1 MPSQYILASQITP
14 LHTRRAVRVHL
25 VRTYEVPELR
35 GGITSKSKECL
46 FHDEEGTYI
55 HATIP
60 KEDVFKYRSL
70 LIEGK
75 VYSVKNFLVVTNYYT
90 YKTSHHKYIIKFNYK
105 TSVKENT
112 QDKHLKC
119 TIWDDHVAAMVP
131 FFNSIQEE
139 PLIVLIQMCRAKVVN
154 AGCNKKLKSD
164 DKGLLFCEKCKRKW
178 QKGVVRYKVVVRV
191 ADAHSDA
198 PFLMWDRECSELLGM
213 PAAELIG
220 NYNEEKDE
228 VPTELETM
236 IGKAMVFK
244 VNIKKENKHI
254 YGSAFT
260 VMRVL
265 RDDSIVTAYCSSLAP
280 DQERDLISKMI
291 EECSDDDSDMEASQG
306 DEVNSPNTACK
317 EIQQEGDNQFSP
329 LTKRCLLDQF
339 SSTHNLKKGKL
350 DSIKKEKIN

>member
-14 LHTRRAVRVHL
+14 LHTRRAVRVRL

-46 FHDEEGTYI
+46 FHDEEGGDFYVPAIITG
-55 HATIP
+55 
-60 KEDVFKYRSL
+60 
-70 LIEGK
+70 IETSGEW
-75 VYSVKNFLVVTNYYT
+75 YYVSC
-90 YKTSHHKYIIKFNYK
+90 KS
-105 TSVKENT
+105 
-112 QDKHLKC
+112 
-119 TIWDDHVAAMVP
+119 
-131 FFNSIQEE
+131 
-139 PLIVLIQMCRAKVVN
+139 

-164 DKGLLFCEKCKRKW
+164 DKGLFFCEKCKRKW

-213 PAAELIG
+213 PAVELIA
-220 NYNEEKDE
+220 NYNEENGE

-244 VNIKKENKHI
+244 INIKKENKHI

-265 RDDSIVTAYCSSLAP
+265 RDDGIVTAYCSSLAP
-280 DQERDLISKMI
+280 DQERDPISKMI
-291 EECSDDDSDMEASQG
+291 EECSDDDSYM
-306 DEVNSPNTACK
+306 VMM
-317 EIQQEGDNQFSP
+317 
-329 LTKRCLLDQF
+329 
-339 SSTHNLKKGKL
+339 
-350 DSIKKEKIN
+350 

>member
-1 MPSQYILASQITP
+1 MKFLNCKVALQAK
-14 LHTRRAVRVHL
+14 A
-25 VRTYEVPELR
+25 
-35 GGITSKSKECL
+35 KS
-46 FHDEEGTYI
+46 
-55 HATIP
+55 A
-60 KEDVFKYRSL
+60 
-70 LIEGK
+70 
-75 VYSVKNFLVVTNYYT
+75 YSMTK
-90 YKTSHHKYIIKFNYK
+90 
-105 TSVKENT
+105 
-112 QDKHLKC
+112 
-119 TIWDDHVAAMVP
+119 
-131 FFNSIQEE
+131 
-139 PLIVLIQMCRAKVVN
+139 RAKVVSGEVRITSSYEATKMWIN
-154 AGCNKKLKSD
+154 HSSPEFTDFRAKLGSQSTPMRSISTTSILSQKTVLNDFITGTVVISTLADLYMQTEGGDFYVPAIITGIETSGEWYYISCKSAGCNKKLKLD
-164 DKGLLFCEKCKRKW
+164 DKGLLFCEKCKHKW

-213 PAAELIG
+213 PAAELIA
-220 NYNEEKDE
+220 NYNEENGE

-244 VNIKKENKHI
+244 INIKKENKHI

-265 RDDSIVTAYCSSLAP
+265 RDDGIVTAYCSSLAP

-317 EIQQEGDNQFSP
+317 EIQHEGDNQFSP